1 MSIRINKNRN
11 KMLREPK
18 PGWWNLKEKIMFYS
32 KHWRQD
38 WSTEEDGNVV

>member
-1 MSIRINKNRN
+1 MALDMSIRINKNRN

-32 KHWRQD
+32 KHWR
-38 WSTEEDGNVV
+38 